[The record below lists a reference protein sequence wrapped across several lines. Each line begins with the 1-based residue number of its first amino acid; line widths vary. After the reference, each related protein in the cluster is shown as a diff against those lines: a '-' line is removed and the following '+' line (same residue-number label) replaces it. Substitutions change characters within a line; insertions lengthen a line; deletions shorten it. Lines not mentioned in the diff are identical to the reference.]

1 MTKRPDLDTIGS
13 LLSDVQE
20 QYLYVKSLGSQP
32 DPLDV
37 ELLEATVQFMAA
49 NISVYRRSL
58 EVSTESEMEEESA
71 EPELKFDFLPEVEDE
86 EEDRYFEEVEDA
98 EVEEEVVEEEIE
110 EEVSYEEETDDEEEE
125 EEEETD
131 DEEEVVEEE
140 ETDDEGE
147 VEEEEEEVVSRR
159 SPAEDL
165 FDTTPAQQPS
175 ESSSRPMSINE
186 IMANQMRS
194 AAAPLAGQGTSNR
207 NEQARI
213 TDLKSAV
220 SLNDKLLFIKDLFNG
235 YSLAYSEAIELLNR
249 YDSLE
254 EADEFLKS
262 NYAVKNQWAS
272 RQETVDKLYAILKR
286 RYS

>member
-125 EEEETD
+125 EETD
-131 DEEEVVEEE
+131 DEEEVVEGE

-147 VEEEEEEVVSRR
+147 VEEEEDVVVSRR

>member
-98 EVEEEVVEEEIE
+98 EVEDAEVEEEVAEVEIE
-110 EEVSYEEETDDEEEE
+110 EEVSY
-125 EEEETD
+125 EEETD

-147 VEEEEEEVVSRR
+147 VEEEEEEEVVSRR

>member
-1 MTKRPDLDTIGS
+1 MTKRPDFDTIGS

-58 EVSTESEMEEESA
+58 EAGEEPEMEEVSA

-86 EEDRYFEEVEDA
+86 EEDRYPEEIEEA
-98 EVEEEVVEEEIE
+98 EVEEEVFYEEEVDEVAEEEIE
-110 EEVSYEEETDDEEEE
+110 EEVEEVAEDEIEEEE
-125 EEEETD
+125 ELEEQEA
-131 DEEEVVEEE
+131 VYL
-140 ETDDEGE
+140 
-147 VEEEEEEVVSRR
+147 R

-165 FDTTPAQQPS
+165 FDAAPTPQPIDQPIDQPS
-175 ESSSRPMSINE
+175 ESPSRPMSINE
-186 IMANQMRS
+186 IMASQLKS

-249 YDSLE
+249 YDTME

-262 NYAVKNQWAS
+262 NYAAKNQWAS

>member
-125 EEEETD
+125 EETD
-131 DEEEVVEEE
+131 DEEEIEEE
-140 ETDDEGE
+140 E
-147 VEEEEEEVVSRR
+147 EEEEEEVVSRR

>member
-1 MTKRPDLDTIGS
+1 
-13 LLSDVQE
+13 V
-20 QYLYVKSLGSQP
+20 
-32 DPLDV
+32 
-37 ELLEATVQFMAA
+37 
-49 NISVYRRSL
+49 
-58 EVSTESEMEEESA
+58 
-71 EPELKFDFLPEVEDE
+71 
-86 EEDRYFEEVEDA
+86 
-98 EVEEEVVEEEIE
+98 EIE

-131 DEEEVVEEE
+131 DEEEIEEE
-140 ETDDEGE
+140 E
-147 VEEEEEEVVSRR
+147 EEEEEEVVSRR

>member
-1 MTKRPDLDTIGS
+1 
-13 LLSDVQE
+13 
-20 QYLYVKSLGSQP
+20 
-32 DPLDV
+32 
-37 ELLEATVQFMAA
+37 
-49 NISVYRRSL
+49 

-125 EEEETD
+125 IEEEE
-131 DEEEVVEEE
+131 
-140 ETDDEGE
+140 
-147 VEEEEEEVVSRR
+147 EEEEEEVVSRR

-175 ESSSRPMSINE
+175 ESPSSRPMSINE

-207 NEQARI
+207 NEQAR
-213 TDLKSAV
+213 
-220 SLNDKLLFIKDLFNG
+220 
-235 YSLAYSEAIELLNR
+235 
-249 YDSLE
+249 
-254 EADEFLKS
+254 
-262 NYAVKNQWAS
+262 
-272 RQETVDKLYAILKR
+272 
-286 RYS
+286 